1 MAIADRSF
9 GIFKS
14 GRGRFYIAHGSR
26 CTDQPVK
33 KNNDFVKK
41 LEIIIDMAVDISYN
55 EVVKKIEH
63 VLEHDMD
70 DVKVYNFLMY
80 IVVMNISLD

>member
-1 MAIADRSF
+1 
-9 GIFKS
+9 
-14 GRGRFYIAHGSR
+14 
-26 CTDQPVK
+26 
-33 KNNDFVKK
+33 
-41 LEIIIDMAVDISYN
+41 MAVYISYN

-80 IVVMNISLD
+80 IVIMNISAD